1 MGVKLIE
8 LERAMLAEEFLK
20 ETLPNATRKERAIV
34 ALRLEYFDRVGV
46 RLHYQAR
53 DMSKYGDDPGKRKE
67 FCDLSC
73 DILALASLIHP
84 YHRAEIEPADKNIPL
99 SAHRRET
106 HVRWAIGNLFALYKA
121 AEALLAGDHDG
132 AASMIEGVKDG
143 AKPEGWGSRYS
154 HRFDKQLKGLMEAS
168 ASE

>member
-20 ETLPNATRKERAIV
+20 DAMPNATRKERAIV

-84 YHRAEIEPADKNIPL
+84 YHRVAIEPDENIPPSL
-99 SAHRRET
+99 DQGEK

-121 AEALLAGDHDG
+121 AEALLAGDHDR
-132 AASMIEGVKDG
+132 AASMIEAVKGG
-143 AKPEGWGSRYS
+143 ARPEGWGAKYS
-154 HRFDKQLKGLMEAS
+154 SRFDKQLQGLMEAS
-168 ASE
+168 ASK

>member
-20 ETLPNATRKERAIV
+20 EAMPNAMRKERAIV

-73 DILALASLIHP
+73 DILGLASLFHP
-84 YHRAEIEPADKNIPL
+84 YHRAAIEPDDKNIPL
-99 SAHRRET
+99 LHDRGEQ

-132 AASMIEGVKDG
+132 AASIIEGVKGGTRPAGWG
-143 AKPEGWGSRYS
+143 AKYS
-154 HRFDKQLKGLMEAS
+154 HRFDKQIKGLMEAS

>member
-20 ETLPNATRKERAIV
+20 DAMPNATRKERAII

-84 YHRAEIEPADKNIPL
+84 YHRVAIEPDENIPPSL
-99 SAHRRET
+99 DQGEK

-121 AEALLAGDHDG
+121 AEALLAGDHDR
-132 AASMIEGVKDG
+132 AASMIEAVKGGARPAGWG
-143 AKPEGWGSRYS
+143 AKYS
-154 HRFDKQLKGLMEAS
+154 KRFDKQLKGLMEAS

>member
-20 ETLPNATRKERAIV
+20 EAMPNAARKERAIV

-84 YHRAEIEPADKNIPL
+84 YHRAEIEPGEKHI
-99 SAHRRET
+99 
-106 HVRWAIGNLFALYKA
+106 RWAIGNLFALYKA

-132 AASMIEGVKDG
+132 AASMIEGVKGG
-143 AKPEGWGSRYS
+143 AKPEGWGAKYS